1 MRLSEFNKPKT
12 SRGEKTF
19 NKIVKT
25 GKTLFAK
32 QGFYGT
38 SINEIIEKANVAT
51 GTFYIYFDS
60 KLALYLY
67 VLEEYQNS
75 IRAASSIATE
85 GLTDR
90 VEIEK
95 AGLKAFIQY
104 ALYDKLAYKI
114 IWESL
119 TVDYNIFRNYYESFS
134 NRYVNNLIKSSE
146 AGQLK
151 EGVHLKT
158 LSYIFMGIANFVGL
172 QAIFKE
178 DITEEEIDLLVDQA
192 INIIHHGAFK

>member
-1 MRLSEFNKPKT
+1 MNLSEINKPKT

-19 NKIVKT
+19 KKIVKT

-32 QGFYGT
+32 QGFYAT
-38 SINEIIEKANVAT
+38 SINEIIERSNVAT

-60 KLALYLY
+60 KTSLYLY
-67 VLEEYQNS
+67 ILEQYQQS
-75 IRAASSIATE
+75 IRTASSIATE
-85 GLTDR
+85 GLTNR

-95 AGLKAFIQY
+95 AGLKAFIKY
-104 ALYDKLAYKI
+104 VLHDKLAYKI

-119 TVDYNIFRNYYESFS
+119 SVDYNIFRNYYESFS
-134 NRYVNNLIKSSE
+134 NRYVQGLSKSKE

-151 EGVHLKT
+151 DGVHIRT

-172 QAIFKE
+172 QAIFK
-178 DITEEEIDLLVDQA
+178 DKITEEEIDLLVEQA
-192 INIIHHGAFK
+192 ILIIHHGASK

>member
-60 KLALYLY
+60 KLALYL
-67 VLEEYQNS
+67 
-75 IRAASSIATE
+75 
-85 GLTDR
+85 
-90 VEIEK
+90 
-95 AGLKAFIQY
+95 FIY
-104 ALYDKLAYKI
+104 
-114 IWESL
+114 
-119 TVDYNIFRNYYESFS
+119 F
-134 NRYVNNLIKSSE
+134 
-146 AGQLK
+146 
-151 EGVHLKT
+151 
-158 LSYIFMGIANFVGL
+158 
-172 QAIFKE
+172 
-178 DITEEEIDLLVDQA
+178 
-192 INIIHHGAFK
+192 